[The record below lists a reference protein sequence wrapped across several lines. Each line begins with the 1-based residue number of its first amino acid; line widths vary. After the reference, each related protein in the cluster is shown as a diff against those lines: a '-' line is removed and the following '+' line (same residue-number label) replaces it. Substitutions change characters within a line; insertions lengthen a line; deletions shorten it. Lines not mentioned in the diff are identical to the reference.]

1 TTDSDRASEL
11 VPPLETR
18 LQSVPI
24 LKATIGGGPVF
35 YEDIQAVSERDLR
48 RAEFLAIPFA
58 IIALLLVF
66 RSVVAAILPALVG
79 GGAVAVSLALVFDL
93 GQITTL
99 SIFVLNITTL
109 FGLGLG
115 VDYSLFM
122 VSRFREELARGRN
135 VEEAVAITVA
145 TAGRAV
151 TFSGFTVSIGL
162 LGLVFF
168 RISFLRSVGMG
179 GVLVVVLA
187 VLAALT
193 L

>member
-58 IIALLLVF
+58 IIAMLLVF

-79 GGAVAVSLALVFDL
+79 GGAVAVSLALVFGL

-122 VSRFREELARGRN
+122 VSRFLEELAHGR
-135 VEEAVAITVA
+135 I
-145 TAGRAV
+145 
-151 TFSGFTVSIGL
+151 
-162 LGLVFF
+162 
-168 RISFLRSVGMG
+168 
-179 GVLVVVLA
+179 VVV
-187 VLAALT
+187 VVVISVVTAALGVDVHV
-193 L
+193 